1 MRRNKRG
8 KRKKGDRMRS
18 RQTGKNPRMCGG
30 KSALVV
36 AAFQGIP
43 NYFIFL
49 LHLGSSTFQELRM
62 RYQNQHFCRS
72 QSNGILIEVRG
83 GVVIEQLLITGM
95 YNLQNC
101 EYFVM
106 QKGKVVFLSSQ
117 LSGK

>member
-1 MRRNKRG
+1 
-8 KRKKGDRMRS
+8 
-18 RQTGKNPRMCGG
+18 MCGG

-43 NYFIFL
+43 NYFILL

-62 RYQNQHFCRS
+62 RYQNQHFCHS

-83 GVVIEQLLITGM
+83 GVMIEQLLITGM

-106 QKGKVVFLSSQ
+106 
-117 LSGK
+117 